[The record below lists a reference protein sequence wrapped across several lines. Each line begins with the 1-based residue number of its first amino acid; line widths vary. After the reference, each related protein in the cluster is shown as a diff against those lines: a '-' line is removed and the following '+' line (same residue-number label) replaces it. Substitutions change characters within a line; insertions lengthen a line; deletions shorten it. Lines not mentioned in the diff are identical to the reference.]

1 MTGEHPYA
9 SAEFALSLGHIGR
22 PHRLHDAGTS
32 VLLRQI
38 GAGPHRDAT
47 GPYPFCVI
55 GRVDIANDL
64 AGLAAAGAVSLTLV
78 SDPFF
83 GPRIERLTEAFD
95 IVRPLKTLFVNN
107 PSRKLKLGEQ
117 HRRNTNK
124 ALAVCTVSRAD
135 LAKKAELCASIY
147 TDFAVARRFV
157 ASQLFPVEHFRR
169 LALVPGAELHLVE
182 VGNDVVG
189 FHIWMMHRGVVYSH
203 LTAMTAEGRAR
214 RSGFALSMFALEAF
228 KDQEKIV
235 FGGSAGVTDTPNDG
249 LGRFKSGFSN
259 ETTESI
265 LCGKVLRPADYRELS
280 VGVADDGPSGAEFF
294 PKYRQP
300 AG

>member
-1 MTGEHPYA
+1 M
-9 SAEFALSLGHIGR
+9 
-22 PHRLHDAGTS
+22 
-32 VLLRQI
+32 
-38 GAGPHRDAT
+38 
-47 GPYPFCVI
+47 I
-55 GRVDIANDL
+55 GRVDIADDL

-107 PSRKLKLGEQ
+107 PNRKLKLGEQ

-135 LAKKAELCASIY
+135 LAKNAELCASIY
-147 TDFAVARRFV
+147 TDFAVARGFV
-157 ASQLFPVEHFRR
+157 ASRLFPVEHFRR

-182 VGNDVVG
+182 VGTDVVG
-189 FHIWMMHRGVVYSH
+189 FHIWMMHSGVVYSH
-203 LTAMTAEGRAR
+203 LTALTAEGRAR
-214 RSGFALSMFALEAF
+214 RGGYALSMFALDAF
-228 KDQEKIV
+228 RNHDKIV

-249 LGRFKSGFSN
+249 LARFKSGFAN
-259 ETTESI
+259 ETAESI
-265 LCGKVLRPADYRELS
+265 LCGKIVRPDDYRALS
-280 VGVADDGPSGAEFF
+280 GEITDDQQSGAGFF

-300 AG
+300 IG